1 MNTADNLRL
10 RKETQASFSFFT
22 DDLNSIREKYNVSQC
37 PRLIC
42 LSKSGSIKYDTGPG
56 SKPLSTPI
64 LRKAL
69 QVALSPEGGQP

>member
-1 MNTADNLRL
+1 MNTADNLRF
-10 RKETQASFSFFT
+10 RKETQASFDFVT
-22 DDLNSIREKYNVSQC
+22 DPLNTIREKYNVWQC

-42 LSKSGSIKYDTGPG
+42 LSKSGSVKYDSGSG

-69 QVALSPEGGQP
+69 QLALSDEGGQP